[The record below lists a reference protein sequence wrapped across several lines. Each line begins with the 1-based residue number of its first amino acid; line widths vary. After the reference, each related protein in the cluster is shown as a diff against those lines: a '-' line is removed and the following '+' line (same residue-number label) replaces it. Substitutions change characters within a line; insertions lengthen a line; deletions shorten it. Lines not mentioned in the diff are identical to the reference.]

1 MERSEIKL
9 GDRVTWKSQAGGHWS
24 RKYGTII
31 YKGEPSLSL
40 NRVVEDT
47 ANWLDEASRNM
58 VNTASNNQRR
68 FDGGGQ
74 GILVAVDYLE
84 KLSGLEKLSDPVE
97 VKRFNKQRIYAP
109 RASQLEK
116 TEKTQ

>member
-47 ANWLDEASRNM
+47 ANWLDEASRNV

-74 GILVAVDYLE
+74 GVLVAVDY
-84 KLSGLEKLSDPVE
+84 LEKLSDPVE

-116 TEKTQ
+116 TEETQ